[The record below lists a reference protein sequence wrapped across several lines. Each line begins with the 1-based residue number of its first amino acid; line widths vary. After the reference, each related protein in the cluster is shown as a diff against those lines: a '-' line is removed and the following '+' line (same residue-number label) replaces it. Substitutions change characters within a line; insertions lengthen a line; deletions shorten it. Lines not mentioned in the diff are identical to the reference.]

1 MATLRNIAVS
11 LIRLAG
17 YTGIAAANRTLRYA
31 SGQLADLLGLSHPA
45 ADAQDQ
51 PKLLCG

>member
-31 SGQLADLLGLSHPA
+31 SGQLANLLGLRHLAVSVH
-45 ADAQDQ
+45 DQ